1 MMRRYWVADEDG
13 FCAGNLR
20 KRFALR
26 YAEGRASLGHG
37 TVVAR
42 FKRDGTMIV
51 IATFFAK

>member
-51 IATFFAK
+51 IATFLAK